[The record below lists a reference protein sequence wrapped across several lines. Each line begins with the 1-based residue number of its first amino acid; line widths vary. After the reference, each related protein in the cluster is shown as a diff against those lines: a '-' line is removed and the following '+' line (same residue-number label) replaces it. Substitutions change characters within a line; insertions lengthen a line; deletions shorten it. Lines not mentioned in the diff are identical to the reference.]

1 MERLLLIMGITG
13 RTRAGQPRCDCW
25 HCGVLCSFQLPL
37 SCCTRQCS
45 ILHFSS
51 QVRHH
56 LVQFLGG
63 KRGKQAFR
71 KRIGHFLRGTVNL
84 THVYADSFGVMMW
97 ACLYLVWNMYGRTTN
112 EENRKLFR
120 QGAVLLVAAISVW
133 LFDSN
138 FCFVYQYVPNPQL
151 HAFWHVLVSY
161 VSKGQAKRQTCPQPT
176 LHTHT
181 VETNTKNNNNIFLFF
196 LASMSDEH

>member
-1 MERLLLIMGITG
+1 
-13 RTRAGQPRCDCW
+13 
-25 HCGVLCSFQLPL
+25 
-37 SCCTRQCS
+37 
-45 ILHFSS
+45 
-51 QVRHH
+51 
-56 LVQFLGG
+56 
-63 KRGKQAFR
+63 
-71 KRIGHFLRGTVNL
+71 
-84 THVYADSFGVMMW
+84 MW

-196 LASMSDEH
+196 WPQCQMSTSLHYFYVACAWASNLSPGAKHIQYLFGIVPYLCVSGQPNLNHEKKSLKNKAT